1 MLVIGVLVIG
11 ALVIGV
17 LVVGAPRMGSSVLG
31 LPAWAE
37 WSLVRG
43 MVEWSPRV
51 DRSIDTS
58 MTTTN
63 SGRPDRGRD
72 APERCGRTDPI
83 EVLLD
88 ADPWLSAPPL
98 SISRLSAMARR
109 YFCFSMGSEG
119 HVVGS
124 ASAKR
129 ASTVDSS

>member
-1 MLVIGVLVIG
+1 
-11 ALVIGV
+11 
-17 LVVGAPRMGSSVLG
+17 MGSSVLG

-72 APERCGRTDPI
+72 APERCGQTDPI

-88 ADPWLSAPPL
+88 ADPWLSVPPL